1 MESTGR
7 EGTGKVT
14 TRNRVCLLLSM
25 TVKVDLTRL
34 DWTRLDLDE
43 GEGEGEGERSVVWKR
58 SQRS

>member
-7 EGTGKVT
+7 EGTGKVMS
-14 TRNRVCLLLSM
+14 RNRVCLLLSM

-43 GEGEGEGERSVVWKR
+43 GEGEGERSVVWKR